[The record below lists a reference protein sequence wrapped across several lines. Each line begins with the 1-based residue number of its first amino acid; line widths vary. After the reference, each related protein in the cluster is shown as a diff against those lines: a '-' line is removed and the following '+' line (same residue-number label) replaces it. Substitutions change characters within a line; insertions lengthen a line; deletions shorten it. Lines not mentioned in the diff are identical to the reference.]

1 MKADDAGERAIAG
14 RAPKSGTQ
22 DSLAGGIAALLRPD

>member
-1 MKADDAGERAIAG
+1 MKRDDSGERSVGG

-22 DSLAGGIAALLRPD
+22 DSLAGGIAALLRPG